1 MREHRRGVP
10 TIPVPLLRDA
20 VEREIAE
27 LSLRTAAK
35 LIGISPNGLRN
46 FISGSV
52 PRSATRAKFERWLAS
67 LDHRSVP
74 PPTVGHLVRLLTD
87 LSGDLS
93 PRQTALLGRNI
104 SALLAEAYEARRFS
118 PPRWV
123 RDLLRHY
130 RGAAGRNLMQQSE

>member
-1 MREHRRGVP
+1 MRPQRRGIP

-27 LSLRTAAK
+27 LSLRSAAK
-35 LIGISPNGLRN
+35 QIGVSPNGLRN
-46 FISGSV
+46 FINGSV
-52 PRSATRAKFERWLAS
+52 ARSATRAKFERWLAS

-93 PRQTALLGRNI
+93 PQQTVLLGRNI
-104 SALLAEAYEARRFS
+104 SMLLSEAYEARQLT

-123 RDLLRHY
+123 QDLLRHY
-130 RGAAGRNLMQQSE
+130 RRRGKEPGETA

>member
-1 MREHRRGVP
+1 MKSHRRGVP
-10 TIPVPLLRDA
+10 TIPTPLLRDA

-35 LIGISPNGLRN
+35 QIGISPNGLRN
-46 FISGSV
+46 FINGSL

-87 LSGDLS
+87 ISGDLS
-93 PRQTALLGRNI
+93 PQQTALLGRNI
-104 SALLAEAYEARRFS
+104 SALLAEAYEARRLA

-123 RDLLRHY
+123 QDLLRHY
-130 RGAAGRNLMQQSE
+130 RPRRGRESNDAT

>member
-1 MREHRRGVP
+1 MTPQRRSFP
-10 TIPVPLLRDA
+10 TIPVPVLRDA
-20 VEREIAE
+20 VESAITE
-27 LSLRTAAK
+27 LSLRGAAK
-35 LIGISPNGLRN
+35 QIGVSPNGLRN
-46 FISGSV
+46 FINGSA

-93 PRQTALLGRNI
+93 PQQAVALGRSI
-104 SALLAEAYEARRFS
+104 SAVLAEAYQARHLA

-123 RDLLRHY
+123 KDLLRHY
-130 RGAAGRNLMQQSE
+130 RPRRGKESGEGA

>member
-1 MREHRRGVP
+1 MRAQRRGVP
-10 TIPVPLLRDA
+10 TIPAPLLREA

-27 LSLRTAAK
+27 LSLRAAAK
-35 LIGISPNGLRN
+35 QIGISPNGLRN
-46 FISGSV
+46 FINGSV

-87 LSGDLS
+87 LSADLS
-93 PRQTALLGRNI
+93 PQQTALLGRDI
-104 SALLAEAYEARRFS
+104 SALLAEAYGARRVA

-123 RDLLRHY
+123 QELLRHY
-130 RGAAGRNLMQQSE
+130 RSGQRNPRKLSE

>member
-1 MREHRRGVP
+1 MRPPRRGIP

-35 LIGISPNGLRN
+35 QIGISPNGLRN
-46 FISGSV
+46 FINGSV
-52 PRSATRAKFERWLAS
+52 ARSATRAKFERWLAS

-93 PRQTALLGRNI
+93 PQQTVLLGRNI
-104 SALLAEAYEARRFS
+104 SALLAEAYEARRLT

-123 RDLLRHY
+123 QDLLRHY
-130 RGAAGRNLMQQSE
+130 RQRRGKESGEAV